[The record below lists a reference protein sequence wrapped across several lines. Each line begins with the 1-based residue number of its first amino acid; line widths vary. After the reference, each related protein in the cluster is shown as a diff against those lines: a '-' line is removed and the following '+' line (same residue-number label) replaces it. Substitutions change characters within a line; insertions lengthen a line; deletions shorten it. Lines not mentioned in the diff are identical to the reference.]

1 MDVYQRRRCAI
12 AYTKIIPVRHHLQRC
27 LDYTSNPNK
36 TEIFTESDLKRLL
49 SYTQNQD
56 KTEHQLYVSGFHC
69 DPDTA
74 CQSMEETKRVWFMPT
89 DKGILAYHIIQS
101 FSPGEATPDQVH
113 QIGCE
118 FARRFLADRF
128 ECTVSTHL
136 DKGHLHNHIV
146 TNSVSF
152 MDGRMFRN
160 DFDTYYNGIRKISDE
175 LCRENRLSVIET
187 DGKGQGYA
195 DWLSGKTGKPTI
207 RSMVRKDV
215 ELAMAAA
222 DTFDGFV
229 AELQAMGYMV
239 KYGPRVEHMA
249 VRHQSAQRSVR
260 IDRLDA
266 RYSESELRD
275 YYRQLRHLPSD
286 MRREY
291 KAQHVPEPAQWLPPE
306 LTPVDKQM
314 RCRSNLSKPHRKVYG
329 FMACYYRYCALLRK
343 AYHGKATKR
352 CYFLLREDF
361 KKFNRYQQQ
370 THLLWEHRLQTLAE
384 VQAYKSDLENQIEQ
398 LARQRKVLYR
408 QKQEPERAAREE
420 QIQKLT
426 KQIKALRHEFYICA
440 DIEADAAMMQEKL
453 RQAELAAQQER
464 NEVKEDEY
472 KRRSSRPDGARGASV
487 FRGGY

>member
-56 KTEHQLYVSGFHC
+56 KTEHQLYVSGFQC

-101 FSPGEATPDQVH
+101 FSPGEATPEQVH

-152 MDGRMFRN
+152 IDGRMFRN

-215 ELAMAAA
+215 ELAIAAA
-222 DTFDGFV
+222 DTFDGFI
-229 AELQAMGYMV
+229 AELQAMGYTV

-266 RYSESELRD
+266 RYSESALRD
-275 YYRQLRHLPSD
+275 YYRQICAGNIKRSTPRSLPSGCP
-286 MRREY
+286 RSLRLWANECGTAAAY
-291 KAQHVPEPAQWLPPE
+291 PNRTARYPGLWLAIIATALCCAKPTTAKPRNVAIFCCARTSKNSTAISSRHIFCGNTACK
-306 LTPVDKQM
+306 LLP
-314 RCRSNLSKPHRKVYG
+314 RCRP
-329 FMACYYRYCALLRK
+329 
-343 AYHGKATKR
+343 T
-352 CYFLLREDF
+352 
-361 KKFNRYQQQ
+361 
-370 THLLWEHRLQTLAE
+370 
-384 VQAYKSDLENQIEQ
+384 
-398 LARQRKVLYR
+398 
-408 QKQEPERAAREE
+408 RA
-420 QIQKLT
+420 I
-426 KQIKALRHEFYICA
+426 
-440 DIEADAAMMQEKL
+440 
-453 RQAELAAQQER
+453 
-464 NEVKEDEY
+464 
-472 KRRSSRPDGARGASV
+472 
-487 FRGGY
+487 

>member
-1 MDVYQRRRCAI
+1 M
-12 AYTKIIPVRHHLQRC
+12 AYTKIKPVRHHLQRC
-27 LDYTSNPNK
+27 LDYTSNPQK
-36 TEIFTESDLKRLL
+36 TETFGANDLNRLL

-56 KTEHQLYVSGFHC
+56 KTEHQLYVTGFNC
-69 DPDTA
+69 TPADA
-74 CQSMEETKRVWFMPT
+74 CRRMYRTKKRLNQPV
-89 DKGILAYHIIQS
+89 DDGSILAYHIIQS
-101 FSPGEATPDQVH
+101 FSPGEATPEQVH

-152 MDGRMFRN
+152 IDGKMFRN
-160 DFDTYYNGIRKISDE
+160 DFATYYQGIRKTSDE

-187 DGKGQGYA
+187 NGKGQGYA

-222 DTFDGFV
+222 DTFDGFI

-266 RYSESELRD
+266 RYSESALRD

-291 KAQHVPEPAQWLPPE
+291 KAQHAPEPAQWLSPE
-306 LTPVDKQM
+306 LAPVSKRM
-314 RCRSNLSKPHRKVYG
+314 RCCSSLSKPHRKVSG

-352 CYFLLREDF
+352 CYFLLREDSGPG
-361 KKFNRYQQQ
+361 KRV
-370 THLLWEHRLQTLAE
+370 RTLGS
-384 VQAYKSDLENQIEQ
+384 Y
-398 LARQRKVLYR
+398 Y
-408 QKQEPERAAREE
+408 
-420 QIQKLT
+420 
-426 KQIKALRHEFYICA
+426 
-440 DIEADAAMMQEKL
+440 
-453 RQAELAAQQER
+453 
-464 NEVKEDEY
+464 
-472 KRRSSRPDGARGASV
+472 GW
-487 FRGGY
+487 